1 MLSPRR
7 SAQLG
12 LGAACLMLVTS
23 ITVLVAGS
31 AESNHSQNTAQT
43 ADQVSGESHVTPLA
57 TGQLAT
63 GQLATGQIGI
73 QPDQR
78 VATDKQ

>member
-12 LGAACLMLVTS
+12 LGAACLTLVTS

-31 AESNHSQNTAQT
+31 SDPNQNESPAKENTQT
-43 ADQVSGESHVTPLA
+43 RHVAPLA
-57 TGQLAT
+57 TGQLESLQADLN
-63 GQLATGQIGI
+63 QPLAS
-73 QPDQR
+73 
-78 VATDKQ
+78 AKQ